1 MLVFITGCDKNKT
14 TVSSSKKSFS
24 ITCTGDSEKMDKM
37 ETQNETTYNF
47 NNEQYVISYSVTT
60 TQKFTDKSL
69 YNEYKTAQE
78 QTVSDSSDDVSYELK
93 SDDKALSLV
102 FTMTINNIDI
112 NNAETEEE
120 KDSLKAKSI
129 LESLESS
136 DYKCTL
142 NDITKADL
150 K

>member
-1 MLVFITGCDKNKT
+1 
-14 TVSSSKKSFS
+14 
-24 ITCTGDSEKMDKM
+24 MDKM
-37 ETQNETTYNF
+37 ETQNETTCNF

-129 LESLESS
+129 LELLESS

-142 NDITKADL
+142 NGITKADL